1 MNPILSELLR
11 TKAHI
16 GKSQWNREIAE
27 YLVGFRN
34 DQNIDSRSK
43 KGRSSLY
50 AIFDLEKTSIAIA
63 NVLSFFKNLHC
74 NAFAHRS
81 PHILLV
87 TKLPES
93 TFQIS
98 KPILSVVQDKWI
110 GGMLTNWKQISES
123 ILIYS
128 QFRTKYGSFLEKH
141 NIHFPVYQKYQKRF
155 QGIVVP
161 AKIPGE
167 NSSFRLPD
175 VLIVTHPKEYE
186 IAILEANHL
195 KIPVIAF
202 VDTDVDPKILS
213 KIDYIIPGNIKSPEF
228 LLFCLNLFFT
238 NILSGEEREA
248 QLRIL

>member
-27 YLVGFRN
+27 YILGFRN
-34 DQNIDSRSK
+34 DQSLGQSR
-43 KGRSSLY
+43 KGKPRY
-50 AIFDLEKTSIAIA
+50 AIFDLEKTCIALA
-63 NVLSFFKNLHC
+63 NVLSFLKNLM
-74 NAFAHRS
+74 R

-87 TKLPES
+87 TKLPE
-93 TFQIS
+93 TQLQIS
-98 KPILSVVQDKWI
+98 TPTFSVIQDKWI

-128 QFRTKYGSFLEKH
+128 QFRAKYGNFDA
-141 NIHFPVYQKYQKRF
+141 IHFPVYQKYQKRF
-155 QGIVVP
+155 QGIQTDN
-161 AKIPGE
+161 G
-167 NSSFRLPD
+167 SLRLPD
-175 VLIVTHPKEYE
+175 ILIVTHPKEYE

-213 KIDYIIPGNIKSPEF
+213 KIDYIIPGNTKSPEF
-228 LLFCLNLFFT
+228 LLFCLNLFCT
-238 NILSGEEREA
+238 YKNT
-248 QLRIL
+248 